1 MRKLYYINGVRVKP
15 EIFAARL
22 HDCCRPV
29 ASEDVRAAEAAAAF
43 RVAELMKKMLGGWT
57 YTCLR
62 AFCSRADVFEI
73 RFANT
78 GEEKESTT
86 AQLSP

>member
-29 ASEDVRAAEAAAAF
+29 ASEDVRTAAATAAF

-62 AFCSRADVFEI
+62 AFCSRAEVFEI

-78 GEEKESTT
+78 GEEKGIKD
-86 AQLSP
+86 

>member
-22 HDCCRPV
+22 HDCCRP
-29 ASEDVRAAEAAAAF
+29 AAF

-78 GEEKESTT
+78 GEEKGIKD
-86 AQLSP
+86 

>member
-29 ASEDVRAAEAAAAF
+29 ASEDVRLAEAAAAF

-57 YTCLR
+57 YTCLYSLR
-62 AFCSRADVFEI
+62 RRADVFEI
-73 RFANT
+73 RFAKTNG
-78 GEEKESTT
+78 GEE
-86 AQLSP
+86 LS